1 MDLSGLFS
9 WIQPF
14 IDSLVQWLQQLLAAI
29 FGGLGA

>member
-14 IDSLVQWLQQLLAAI
+14 INSFVQWLQQLLTAI
-29 FGGLGA
+29 LGGLGG